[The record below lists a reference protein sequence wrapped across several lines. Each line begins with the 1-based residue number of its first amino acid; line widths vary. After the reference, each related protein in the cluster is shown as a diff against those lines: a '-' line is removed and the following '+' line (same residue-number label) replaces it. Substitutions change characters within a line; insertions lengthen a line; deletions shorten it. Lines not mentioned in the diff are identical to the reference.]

1 MFSRLYP
8 IKHPRVNFAVA
19 YTDPTK
25 RETSGRAKRVVK
37 TFVLK
42 TDAEEY
48 QKTLNKNV
56 AVAGVT
62 GLSLD
67 TQSRADFF
75 AARQIL
81 DMAGV
86 NLSLADVARAW
97 LNANPSKTEGALL
110 LPPLLIEFIDHKR
123 TVENCKSRTLDS
135 LEDRLSAWFRDEAL
149 ITVADLTREKC
160 LALRSRKTAR
170 KGSKKAPGP
179 TTRKNDMNAASS
191 FLSWLHERGTIPVH
205 PLRGLRRPVASDA
218 LRIVWSVPEA
228 RAWLDAA
235 AIYRKGRFVPAMV
248 SLLMGGLRPSEQ
260 TESRFVLDG
269 DPVLRAEGGK
279 LRGRANR
286 VVPLCAAACAW
297 LAIYPPDKKGFF
309 PPLSVKGRTA
319 LKKATGLDW
328 AQDAPRH
335 TFISARAAIVQH
347 EGQVA
352 REAGTSIEI
361 IHRHYHRTLSL
372 DIAEAIMGL
381 MPPKKRKRIIKNVTP
396 PKEKTKLLA

>member
-19 YTDPTK
+19 YTDPMK
-25 RETSGRAKRVVK
+25 REKSGRAKRVVK

-42 TDAEEY
+42 SDAEEY

-56 AVAGVT
+56 AVSGVT

-81 DMAGV
+81 DLAGV

-97 LNANPSKTEGALL
+97 LKANPSRTEGALL
-110 LPPLLIEFIDHKR
+110 LAPLLVEFIDDKR
-123 TVENCKSRTLDS
+123 NVENCKSRTLDS
-135 LEDRLSAWFRDEAL
+135 LEDRLTAWFRDSAL
-149 ITVADLTREKC
+149 LTVADLTREAC
-160 LALRSRKTAR
+160 LALRSRPGA
-170 KGSKKAPGP
+170 GS

-205 PLRGLRRPVASDA
+205 PMRGLRRPAASEA
-218 LRIVWSVPEA
+218 KRIVWTPPEA
-228 RAWLDAA
+228 RAWLAA
-235 AIYRKGRFVPAMV
+235 AAAYRKGRFVPAIV

-269 DPVLRAEGGK
+269 EPVLRAEGGK

-286 VVPLCAAACAW
+286 VVPLCAAAVAW
-297 LAIYPPDKKGFF
+297 LAIYPPRADGTF
-309 PPLSVKGRTA
+309 PPLSVKGRNA
-319 LKKATGLDW
+319 LKKATGQPW

-352 REAGTSIEI
+352 REAGTSVDI

-372 DIAEAIMGL
+372 KIAEEIMGL
-381 MPPKKRKRIIKNVTP
+381 MPPTSPTAPRRIIKNVTP
-396 PKEKTKLLA
+396 KKEKPKVLAL